1 MKFIH
6 YIILFSVSCFFDCK
20 KSPQHDSVP
29 TTIRGINF
37 DLLLKTI
44 DIYTNGESITTYA
57 YNNYKQLIQENST
70 RDFTDGTKWKVI
82 NNWYRNSQG
91 LLDSM
96 KSEYTYGVDPTG
108 LQKLYY
114 HYDAS
119 AKLSYNILFR
129 NFNNPSGSID
139 SCVYTYSGSLVIK
152 RMDYTSAVS
161 TILNHTLTHEIYYQY
176 DTSNNITAIT
186 FVNYDFSGGT
196 PAHKDTVILSYAYDN
211 KKNPYQNDAFYEYFV
226 NFSFD
231 NYVSKNNIVQ
241 ILYSGSSTSN
251 YKDEFTFQY
260 NLASKPDRVLVRSFG
275 KGTTGPI
282 TWTTD
287 YYYD

>member
-1 MKFIH
+1 MKYIH
-6 YIILFSVSCFFDCK
+6 YIVLFSVSCFFGCK
-20 KSPQHDSVP
+20 KSAQHDSVP
-29 TTIRGINF
+29 TAIRGINF

-44 DIYTNGESITTYA
+44 DIYTNGESTTTYT

-70 RDFTDGTKWKVI
+70 RDFTDGTKWKVF
-82 NNWYRNSQG
+82 NNWYRNSG
-91 LLDSM
+91 RLDSM
-96 KSEYTYGVDPTG
+96 KSEYTYGTDPTG

-129 NFNNPSGSID
+129 NFNNPSGSVD
-139 SCVYTYSGSLVIK
+139 SCVYTYSGNLVVK
-152 RMDYTSAVS
+152 RMDYTSAMF

-176 DTSNNITAIT
+176 DTSNNIASIT
-186 FVNYDFSGGT
+186 FVNYDFSGGA
-196 PAHKDTVILSYAYDN
+196 PAHKDTVTLSYAYDN

-241 ILYSGSSTSN
+241 ILYRGSSTAN

-260 NLASKPDRVLVRSFG
+260 NIANKPDRVFVSSFG
-275 KGTTGPI
+275 AGTTRPV